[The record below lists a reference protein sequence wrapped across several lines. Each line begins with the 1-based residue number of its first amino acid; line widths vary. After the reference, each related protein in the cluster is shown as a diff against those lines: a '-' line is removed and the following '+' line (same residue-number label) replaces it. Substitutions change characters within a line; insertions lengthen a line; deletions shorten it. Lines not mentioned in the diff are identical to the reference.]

1 MRVAAI
7 VLLLVGLLWSV
18 LVVWIFLTIAS
29 IAAFE
34 SLARVALIWTG
45 AERSS
50 MIFSM
55 LLLASIFLQSAFP
68 RLHLPTPQNNVVVS
82 SSRFSS
88 THKIHQQGSDSAAK
102 RSNRETM
109 PFP

>member
-34 SLARVALIWTG
+34 SLAPSRINLDWCGEIIHDLLYAAVSLN
-45 AERSS
+45 
-50 MIFSM
+50 
-55 LLLASIFLQSAFP
+55 LLAVCIPPPSPSDTSKQCGCFIFPILFHS
-68 RLHLPTPQNNVVVS
+68 
-82 SSRFSS
+82 
-88 THKIHQQGSDSAAK
+88 
-102 RSNRETM
+102 
-109 PFP
+109 